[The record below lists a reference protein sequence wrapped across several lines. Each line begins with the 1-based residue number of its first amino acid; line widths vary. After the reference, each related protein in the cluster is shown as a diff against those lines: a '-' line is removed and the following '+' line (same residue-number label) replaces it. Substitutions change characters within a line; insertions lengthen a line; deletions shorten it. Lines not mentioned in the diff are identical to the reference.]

1 MYYFLGLCP
10 TWTKWTVASGID
22 NYRTQLGYGDNR
34 FIDFNRKQR
43 FFKHVTSYNV
53 PLLTSYSY

>member
-22 NYRTQLGYGDNR
+22 FHRTQLGYGDNR
-34 FIDFNRKQR
+34 LIDFNRKLR
-43 FFKHVTSYNV
+43 FLNM
-53 PLLTSYSY
+53 